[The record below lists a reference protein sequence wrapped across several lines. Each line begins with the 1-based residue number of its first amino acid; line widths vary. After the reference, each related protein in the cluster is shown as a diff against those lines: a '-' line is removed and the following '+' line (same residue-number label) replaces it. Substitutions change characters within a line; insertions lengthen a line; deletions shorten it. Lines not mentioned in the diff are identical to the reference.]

1 MSFFEDLKNTKV
13 TDAAFYLMFIL
24 ALIAPGTAYAMV
36 FHLEVFKELDSW
48 KAILMVVAIG
58 APLFVIT
65 TATTYITNHRYFE
78 GEDGLKILGFYSCLN
93 VLSSPYVVLVLAV
106 DQKWSFLLTSAV
118 AFLACMVGGAVIGG
132 ASRI

>member
-13 TDAAFYLMFIL
+13 TDTAFYLMFIL
-24 ALIAPGTAYAMV
+24 ALIAPGTAYSMI
-36 FHLEVFKELDSW
+36 FYLEVFKELDSW
-48 KAILMVVAIG
+48 KALLMVISIS

-65 TATTYITNHRYFE
+65 TATTYITNHKYFE

-93 VLSSPYVVLVLAV
+93 VLSSPYVVLVIAI
-106 DQKWSFLLTSAV
+106 DQNWSFFLTSAA
-118 AFLACMVGGAVIGG
+118 AFLTCMVGGAVLGG